1 MTQNHL
7 LETFPCDKYDLLS
20 REEAIILYKGE
31 QSIRKQ
37 LEAEVHRLSRLHDE
51 TKQRAL
57 LLEGLYVTIKN
68 KFFGKSS
75 EKSPKNPSG
84 ENEGNKTPL
93 KRVLLPS
100 ERYPNAPLIE
110 REVTLDVLP
119 NCNACGSTMT
129 DSGMTE
135 DSEFL
140 TAIPRQILVVR
151 QKRHTYRC
159 GCCHGDLQ
167 TAPNLPRITPGSAY
181 SDEMAIDVAMSKYC
195 DLIPVERY
203 SAMAAREGVK
213 GIPSQSLIQ
222 TTHDLADFSE
232 GAYDKLKAEITSA
245 EVLHADETPHRMLE
259 GDKKSNWNLWGF
271 STPQTSY
278 FELHDTR
285 SGDVASTLLR
295 DSACRFLVSDVF
307 SGYAKA
313 VRETNEYRQAKGHS
327 LIRNVYCNAHARRK
341 FKEALDRFTEAE
353 YFIERYAKI
362 YHLESLA
369 KGTTPDEVAAYRL
382 QMRPHFQEMLDRA
395 MYWTVEFPDQ
405 SSMGKAMSY
414 FLKNYDSLTCFLK
427 SSTLPIDN
435 NAQERQMRS
444 PVIGRKTWYGTHS
457 VRGAKT
463 AAVLFSLVESCKLN
477 RVNPREYFRKLVE
490 ALHSKQDTF
499 TPAEYKN
506 WPASTG

>member
-1 MTQNHL
+1 MTQTHL

-20 REEAIILYKGE
+20 REELVALHRGE

-37 LEAEVHRLSRLHDE
+37 LEAEVQRLTHLHAE
-51 TKQRAL
+51 TKQKSL
-57 LLEGLYVTIKN
+57 LLEGLYVTVKN

-75 EKSPKNPSG
+75 EKSPRAPSKNSKDK
-84 ENEGNKTPL
+84 KTPV
-93 KRVLLPS
+93 KRLLLPS
-100 ERYPNAPLIE
+100 ERYPNVPLIE
-110 REVTLDVLP
+110 REITLDVLP
-119 NCNACGSTMT
+119 SCKACGSEMA

-140 TAIPRQILVVR
+140 TVIPRQILVVR
-151 QKRHTYRC
+151 QMRHTYRC

-167 TAPNLPRITPGSAY
+167 TTPSPPRITPGSAY

-203 SAMAAREGVK
+203 AAMAAREGVK
-213 GIPSQSLIQ
+213 GVPAQSLIQ
-222 TTHDLADFSE
+222 TTHDLADFAE
-232 GAYDKLKAEITSA
+232 GAYDKLKAEIMSA

-259 GDKKSNWNLWGF
+259 GDKKSHWYLWGF
-271 STPQTSY
+271 STAKTSY
-278 FELHDTR
+278 FKLHDTR

-313 VRETNEYRQAKGHS
+313 VRETNEYRHRKGHP
-327 LIRNVYCNAHARRK
+327 LVRNVYCNAHARRK
-341 FKEALDRFTEAE
+341 FKEALEMFAEAE
-353 YFIERYAKI
+353 FFIERYAKI
-362 YHLESLA
+362 YHLESMA
-369 KGTTPDEVAAYRL
+369 KGTTLDEVKAYRL
-382 QMRPHFQEMLDRA
+382 QMKPLFLEMLERA
-395 MYWTVEFPDQ
+395 MHLAVEFPDK

-414 FLKNYDSLTCFLK
+414 FLKNYESLIYFLEN
-427 SSTLPIDN
+427 SNIPIDN

-477 RVNPREYFRKLVE
+477 RVNPREYFRALVE
-490 ALHSKQDTF
+490 ELHAKKPVF
-499 TPAEYKN
+499 TPADFKN
-506 WPASTG
+506 RSIPTG